1 MWIKCHLRER
11 LIESVS
17 PTVGG
22 NLSVPL
28 ASIAGPAPERTQFT
42 SATGRIS
49 AASKRVQEK
58 GQDWAGHGGEESL
71 GEEWFGA
78 QLSS

>member
-1 MWIKCHLRER
+1 MWIKCHLCEW

-28 ASIAGPAPERTQFT
+28 ASIAGPAPARTQFT
-42 SATGRIS
+42 SAKGRIS
-49 AASKRVQEK
+49 AASKRARRRGRTGLGMQRRRA
-58 GQDWAGHGGEESL
+58 WEESGL
-71 GEEWFGA
+71 G
-78 QLSS
+78 LS